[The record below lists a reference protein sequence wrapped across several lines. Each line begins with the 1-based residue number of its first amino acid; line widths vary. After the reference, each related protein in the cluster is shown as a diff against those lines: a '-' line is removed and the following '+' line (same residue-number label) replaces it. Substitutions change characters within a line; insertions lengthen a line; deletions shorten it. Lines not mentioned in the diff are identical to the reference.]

1 MQSSRRERRKRAT
14 NYKKYVAIRDSI
26 IERRKFFADNRI
38 ISKADVQEVILGK
51 RNRIVSTD
59 ITETAWKFIN
69 SQKFEQYLCWINNE
83 ETGEVELV
91 FDMSS
96 VHEKIN
102 DTKVLDENGND
113 IVEQARNE
121 VNSETE
127 HILSKIKEYK
137 AALLAGAQV
146 TDESVREA
154 MKQSIAEKREELKV
168 LKVDVDR
175 LDAEFIQAIGKVTQD
190 SNDNE

>member
-1 MQSSRRERRKRAT
+1 MQSSRRERRRRAT

-51 RNRIVSTD
+51 RNRIVGTD
-59 ITETAWKFIN
+59 ITETAWKFVN

-127 HILSKIKEYK
+127 HILGKIKEYK